1 MSTQHY
7 SVFTLLDNSD
17 EKSNVTIYHGAITPT
32 SLAGFLAQFGA
43 VRNAIDAITLG
54 TMHKEMWVGDNTIL
68 SQVRPTSEFAQREV
82 KWLVRYRG
90 NTSNKIYTLTIPT
103 ANPAGRMVAGTDRAN
118 LTNPQIQTFITE
130 FQAFARTPDNDQ
142 ENVTVLDIRLVGRN
156 I

>member
-32 SLAGFLAQFGA
+32 SLAGFLTQFGA
-43 VRNAIDAITLG
+43 VRAAIDAITLG

-90 NTSNKIYTLTIPT
+90 NTSNKVYTLTIPT
-103 ANPAGRMVAGTDRAN
+103 ANQGGW
-118 LTNPQIQTFITE
+118 
-130 FQAFARTPDNDQ
+130 
-142 ENVTVLDIRLVGRN
+142 
-156 I
+156 